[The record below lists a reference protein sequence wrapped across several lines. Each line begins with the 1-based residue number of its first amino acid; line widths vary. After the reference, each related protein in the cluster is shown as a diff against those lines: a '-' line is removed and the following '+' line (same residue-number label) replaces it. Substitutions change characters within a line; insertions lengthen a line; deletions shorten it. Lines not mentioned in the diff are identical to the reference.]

1 MMYHRVY
8 VGLKGTRRSKITL
21 KAVNFNGMKSDTLPG
36 MEVHAVDASTGE
48 AAERLEVQ
56 SQGQLCTKLI

>member
-1 MMYHRVY
+1 M
-8 VGLKGTRRSKITL
+8 
-21 KAVNFNGMKSDTLPG
+21 NFNGIKSDTLPG

-48 AAERLEVQ
+48 AAERLGVQ

>member
-1 MMYHRVY
+1 MMYLRVY

-21 KAVNFNGMKSDTLPG
+21 EAMNFNGIKSDTLPG
-36 MEVHAVDASTGE
+36 MEVHPVDASTGE
-48 AAERLEVQ
+48 AAERLGVQ